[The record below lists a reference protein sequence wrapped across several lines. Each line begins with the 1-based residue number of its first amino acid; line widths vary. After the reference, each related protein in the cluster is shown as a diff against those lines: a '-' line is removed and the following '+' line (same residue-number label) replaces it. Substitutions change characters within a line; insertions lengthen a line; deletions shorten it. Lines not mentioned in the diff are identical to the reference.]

1 VTAVALAKFIAHLV
15 NHQVS
20 HEILALQVLTVL
32 LEGTLKLD
40 EVSVGSNPCDRS
52 ILVALHL

>member
-1 VTAVALAKFIAHLV
+1 MTCPSLLSQRRDKATAVALAKFIAHLV

-32 LEGTLKLD
+32 LEGT
-40 EVSVGSNPCDRS
+40 
-52 ILVALHL
+52 